1 MGPNRCLTYI
11 WTVFNMIPLTP
22 EPSHRK
28 VSDRVRMSTTLCRG
42 SGGRVKITSSLLSRN
57 YTRLLG
63 HKVILT
69 PPVIHKPVLY
79 YFEQFYGQFG

>member
-1 MGPNRCLTYI
+1 MDS
-11 WTVFNMIPLTP
+11 FNMIPLTP

-28 VSDRVRMSTTLCRG
+28 VSDRVRMSTNLYRG
-42 SGGRVKITSSLLSRN
+42 SGGRVKITGSLLSRN

-69 PPVIHKPVLY
+69 SPVIHKPVPY
-79 YFEQFYGQFG
+79 YFDQFYDQFG